1 MAGTMRRSGSRGGA
15 LAGLLLA
22 GLLSAGCATT
32 ADAAPGGPPGPPD
45 DMVATNPAVQQWFKR
60 HEPERIAVNNALAQ
74 ANLQVAQAPGAT
86 TGCAALQK
94 AADAMLAALPT
105 PKKAL
110 DSQVVAGVAQ
120 LKTGA
125 QQCLAGDLAGARAS
139 LAAGAAARAAAE
151 DELEEILEA
160 PDGSVD

>member
-1 MAGTMRRSGSRGGA
+1 MRGSRTRA

-22 GLLSAGCATT
+22 GALTAGCGAH
-32 ADAAPGGPPGPPD
+32 ADAAPGAAPGPPAEA
-45 DMVATNPAVQQWFKR
+45 VAANPAVQQWFKR

-74 ANLQVAQAPGAT
+74 AYLQLDAAPGAGA
-86 TGCAALQK
+86 GCAALQK
-94 AADAMLAALPT
+94 AADAMLRALPT

-110 DSQVVAGVAQ
+110 DPQVVAGVAQ
-120 LKTGA
+120 LRTGA
-125 QQCLAGDLAGARAS
+125 QQCLAGDLTGARTS

-160 PDGSVD
+160 GNGSVN

>member
-1 MAGTMRRSGSRGGA
+1 MAGSMRRSGSRGGA

-22 GLLSAGCATT
+22 GLLAAGCATT